1 MSIKSIL
8 VYLIFGVILGLAGAL
23 AYIMVFHDSAD
34 KVAQAEG
41 EEIDDEGWISEDPPG
56 FPTIDMSKIY
66 RPPDLT
72 PVTPLPGEYQFYK
85 PTPRP
90 AAATATAIA
99 GEIEKIS
106 RLGMKVDGVYIGSFP
121 SDPGDRFLHFKDGTY
136 VPLPSDVTIA
146 LVDKAKIICDGDYCP
161 FFPVFVLKR
170 ITTGVT
176 VTVDSAGKLF
186 RDFPSHRRYGKYDA
200 SQFTF
205 LETDRRE
212 P

>member
-1 MSIKSIL
+1 MSNKSIV

-23 AYIMVFHDSAD
+23 AYIMVFHNGVDT
-34 KVAQAEG
+34 VAQAEG

-90 AAATATAIA
+90 AVATATAIA
-99 GEIEKIS
+99 EEARRQS
-106 RLGMKVDGVYIGSFP
+106 RLGRNVGGVNIGVFP
-121 SDPGDRFLHFKDGTY
+121 SEVGDRFLHFRDGTY
-136 VPLPSDVTIA
+136 VPLPLDVTIVHVESGLDCSPTCPNFPA
-146 LVDKAKIICDGDYCP
+146 YGLRRDNGATIAVDSVGDYFTYKQP
-161 FFPVFVLKR
+161 TDDR
-170 ITTGVT
+170 
-176 VTVDSAGKLF
+176 
-186 RDFPSHRRYGKYDA
+186 

-205 LETDRRE
+205 LETDRRK

>member
-1 MSIKSIL
+1 MSNKSIV

-23 AYIMVFHDSAD
+23 AYIMVFHNGVDT
-34 KVAQAEG
+34 VAQAEG

-66 RPPDLT
+66 RSPDLT

-90 AAATATAIA
+90 AVATATAIA
-99 GEIEKIS
+99 EEATRQS
-106 RLGMKVDGVYIGSFP
+106 RLGRNVGGVHIGVFP
-121 SDPGDRFLHFKDGTY
+121 SEPGDRFLHFNDGTY
-136 VPLPSDVTIA
+136 VPLPPDVNFVVYDGGQCGLRDPAKCPVPPIYILRNANNATIA
-146 LVDKAKIICDGDYCP
+146 LDATG
-161 FFPVFVLKR
+161 KR
-170 ITTGVT
+170 TTGPPT
-176 VTVDSAGKLF
+176 D
-186 RDFPSHRRYGKYDA
+186 DP

>member
-1 MSIKSIL
+1 MGNKSIL

-23 AYIMVFHDSAD
+23 TYIMLFHNSAD
-34 KVAQAEG
+34 MVAQAEG

-90 AAATATAIA
+90 AVATATAIA
-99 GEIEKIS
+99 DEATRQS
-106 RLGMKVDGVYIGSFP
+106 RLGRNVGGVHIGVFP
-121 SDPGDRFLHFKDGTY
+121 SEPGDRFLHFNDGTY
-136 VPLPSDVTIA
+136 VPLPLNVSISVFDGGQCGLRDPAKCPVPPIYILNNTDTGATIA
-146 LVDKAKIICDGDYCP
+146 LDATG
-161 FFPVFVLKR
+161 KR
-170 ITTGVT
+170 TTGPPT
-176 VTVDSAGKLF
+176 D
-186 RDFPSHRRYGKYDA
+186 DP

-205 LETDRRE
+205 LETDRRMQ
-212 P
+212 

>member
-1 MSIKSIL
+1 MSNKSIV
-8 VYLIFGVILGLAGAL
+8 VYLIFGVILGLAGTL
-23 AYIMVFHDSAD
+23 AYIMVFHDSVD
-34 KVAQAEG
+34 TVAQAEG
-41 EEIDDEGWISEDPPG
+41 ESLHGEGWLTEDPPG

-72 PVTPLPGEYQFYK
+72 PVTPNPDEYYEVIRI
-85 PTPRP
+85 RP
-90 AAATATAIA
+90 AVATATAIA
-99 GEIEKIS
+99 EEARRQS
-106 RLGMKVDGVYIGSFP
+106 RLGRNVGGVNIGVFP

-205 LETDRRE
+205 LETDRGE